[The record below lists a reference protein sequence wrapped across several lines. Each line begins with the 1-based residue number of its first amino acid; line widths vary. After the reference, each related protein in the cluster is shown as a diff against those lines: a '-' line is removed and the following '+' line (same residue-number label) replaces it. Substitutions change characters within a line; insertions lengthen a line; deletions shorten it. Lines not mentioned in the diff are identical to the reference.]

1 MNSRTNEVN
10 AQKLNELSRQLTAVR
25 RASQNIYDE
34 VLQRTFV
41 RGYYINNYKTGYDI
55 LKPILGQHL
64 KWDISKRGRKSLTR
78 DLEIYQGELTNQI
91 QNKRTEIK
99 ADEKKWLE
107 QNANLQINKK
117 NVRTQLINDFL
128 NKKATKIQKVIRNR
142 IGKIY
147 TPIALIP
154 LNATKSQKKI
164 ILIFTQCSR
173 L

>member
-10 AQKLNELSRQLTAVR
+10 ALKLNELSRQLTAVR
-25 RASQNIYDE
+25 RAYQNIYDE

-91 QNKRTEIK
+91 QTLNTTIK
-99 ADEKKWLE
+99 ADERKWLE
-107 QNANLQINKK
+107 QNAHQQINKK
-117 NVRTQLINDFL
+117 NVRTQLINQF
-128 NKKATKIQKVIRNR
+128 
-142 IGKIY
+142 
-147 TPIALIP
+147 
-154 LNATKSQKKI
+154 
-164 ILIFTQCSR
+164 
-173 L
+173 